1 MTGEK
6 GLESRAVPASRAAEV
21 LTLKRMKYFLA
32 VADTRQITVA
42 ARQINISPAAVTTA
56 VHCLES
62 FLDVALFERRRDG
75 MILTRDGMRF
85 QRYCEKILNLAED
98 AERLWSAPSGAPGG
112 ELRLAASPAVH
123 GYFLPPLL
131 ARFCRLFRG
140 VRVSL
145 SEMRRAKIESELR
158 AGKIDAA
165 FMLTSNIG
173 ARKNLAVMDITSS
186 RRTLWCDAHH
196 RFALMKTVPLSEL
209 ASERYVQ
216 LTIDEAEENTRMFF
230 ARHGVR
236 RRCFLRT
243 ETVEAVRSYVAQGAG
258 VTILSEALFR
268 PWSLEGDRVLSRPLA
283 EAIPRMRIGLV
294 HSASR
299 ELPPSARAL
308 RDFVSYQWMRRYA
321 PDGAEAEPE

>member
-1 MTGEK
+1 MTG
-6 GLESRAVPASRAAEV
+6 GGRRPESRAVPASRAAEI
-21 LTLKRMKYFLA
+21 LTLRRMKYFLA

-56 VHCLES
+56 VHRLES

-75 MILTRDGMRF
+75 MVLTRDGMRF

-98 AERLWSAPSGAPGG
+98 AERLWSEPAGAPGG

-145 SEMRRAKIESELR
+145 FEMRRGRIEDELR
-158 AGKIDAA
+158 EGKIDAG

-173 ARKNLAVMDITSS
+173 GRGDLAVLDIASS

-196 RFALMKTVPLSEL
+196 RFALMKTVPLAEL
-209 ASERYVQ
+209 AGERYIQ

-230 ARHGVR
+230 SQHGAR

-243 ETVEAVRSYVAQGAG
+243 ETVEAVRSYVAQGTG

-268 PWSLEGDRVLSRPLA
+268 PWSLEGDRVLSRPVA
-283 EAIPRMRIGLV
+283 ESIPRMRIGLA
-294 HSASR
+294 HAARR
-299 ELPPSARAL
+299 ELPPPARAL
-308 RDFVSYQWMRRYA
+308 RDFVAYQWMRRDA
-321 PDGAEAEPE
+321 PDGAESE